1 MPLGLKGCTVL
12 SPLVHAFKFFYLVY
26 FFRSTKKEIGMFV
39 VWYDG
44 FLRHRE
50 ECLLVSETETTMTFK
65 GTDGEDFTILKTQLV
80 KID

>member
-1 MPLGLKGCTVL
+1 
-12 SPLVHAFKFFYLVY
+12 
-26 FFRSTKKEIGMFV
+26 MFV